1 MIGKI
6 DMGIFDIFSKK
17 KDDNQKANNN
27 CAQGK
32 NYNATG
38 TNYRSGNKNDAIHR
52 DRYGNGSNQQRIARS
67 TYNTSKIEIGTVC
80 EGTIIDIQPYGLKV
94 EIGIDRGIVFR
105 PDISCQYITEKDLED
120 FFYCGQKVN
129 VVILDYDE
137 KDRLKLG
144 MKQLQSL
151 SYKEGEKI
159 TVIVKRI
166 TDKVECVIC
175 DGNNIKC
182 SIPEKELS
190 WAGDLNASD
199 LLNKK
204 IEVKIISINNRT
216 EKYKIKCSL
225 RQMTKDPWEG
235 VVDIQEN
242 SVIEVKVVKHD
253 KDGICIVTTKE
264 GLSGFIHKNQVTW
277 LKPDSDVIE
286 SDYPQKGKVIRVL
299 VKKFHL
305 EKKILLCSIR
315 DCISNP
321 WNQLKVGM
329 TIKGKVI
336 MGNPQGYKVIL
347 VNGIVGHCC
356 DNISIHS
363 DVEYDFLLISID
375 SNSRTVVVCKEAISM
390 MMKDADDV
398 KSLFKKRGQKN
409 HSFMYKDK
417 ILLPQDVMC
426 HGETISIPYAM
437 AWISYFCS
445 LPSKLDK
452 YAVISTVKTKSGTM
466 SSFISIDI
474 KDYGYVPYITNDRLL
489 MNTDFNI
496 RVEIPTENGYL
507 VQAAGRIGY
516 VSKDTIPTGFDFS
529 KGELSVRFASV
540 SHHKQIDRLTVNK
553 QDTSVKQE
561 KKNLFSL
568 EDDEINVLDDVDRTI
583 LEKLESK
590 YPYLNKNNCNRVNE
604 KVYVCYDSN
613 SQLALNNFLEKN
625 AGYFSTNN
633 FWLTSYIIEQTEVQI
648 LLIYN
653 DEDIMLECQAT
664 GDRIFVR
671 NFYSDRKQS
680 KMQDK
685 LNRNTKAL
693 ILPASN
699 LGIFKIYNT
708 PSTFDA
714 AKVRLLLSRQY
725 DVYTRILPDLQKK
738 VFDKKRDIGKDYT
751 VMSKYLE
758 YQQGLEKQKLD
769 GIEVSVNSSH
779 ITISSQEGSLSPK
792 LILSEPQ
799 CSSLLQ
805 GENEDQ
811 IVKVIKNGT
820 EKEEYAILSDGDDD
834 GEYVLSFKSAS
845 DLGAYC
851 NDGFVLIPNANI
863 FHLRVQQRSVDDFI
877 YKSEL
882 LTKLDS
888 GQLKEPL
895 NDESIAFFDQ
905 KFNNV
910 EAGNNQPV
918 AIRKAIGNQD
928 IFLIQGPPGTGK
940 TSVIVE
946 IIRQLVAK
954 GEKVLVCSQ
963 AHSAVKNIY
972 DRLLAADPAMRIG
985 NLDVETTMKP
995 VDYKNYMLFLSHNLE
1010 LLKELSQGH
1019 DEKAYQLCDNYARS
1033 YSEDV
1038 TKDLME
1044 AHRYLVSYYNS
1055 EERDVE
1061 DLKSLVVDYKE
1072 AIEQLTSDNNVFY
1085 TASHI
1090 SSLQVVMGT
1099 CIGVGTDRGI
1109 YKSGVK
1115 FDTLIIDEAGKANL
1129 AETNVPMQLA
1139 LKYIL
1144 VGDEN
1149 QLPPYMDTEEIKGF
1163 KESDDAKGLDGDN
1176 VEKALGKSLFE
1187 YFLKHPNFPPESKVL
1202 LNYQYRM
1209 NPVIGEKI
1217 SSLFYHG
1224 KLHNGSGTEKQ
1235 TCDISGLDEA
1245 VIFFD
1250 TGKTNDIRRYNPYEK
1265 KEDNKSI
1272 WNPCEIEILIKDI
1285 RPKLEGMLRL
1295 DNDLTVGIIAPY
1307 KEQVQQIKK
1316 ALGRNHSVLKDSV
1329 YTIDNVQGQE
1339 YDVVVLSFVRAFSE
1353 KDGKVGFL
1361 DDLRRLNVALSRAK
1375 KKLIMIGHLDT
1386 LTRHSA
1392 HRLYHIEESLQPVEI
1407 FKRISADA
1415 TIQKTELNSIDKL
1428 RKYGIEEGHIFR
1440 ECQIFVNDGQK
1451 KSFGFSTKLGEEE
1464 LRFTLPRSK
1473 YGNAY
1478 KDGDICDILFKAYSS
1493 SRDNRPQFEIIPLS
1507 INAVII
1513 EHDTKKGKISID
1525 DGTILDV
1532 YFNTSY
1538 TLLAKLLY
1546 RGDLRGICLPFNVIG
1561 NRASLDGDKL
1571 RKNVE
1576 MWNYVP
1582 GTKLSARVIGMTN
1595 KCIYILCENIIG
1607 IIFKLGNLKKY
1618 EDVHIGDTIN
1628 CKVYTKWEEACMVK
1642 FNYINKNV

>member
-1 MIGKI
+1 
-6 DMGIFDIFSKK
+6 MGIFDFFNKK
-17 KDDNQKANNN
+17 RNNNQKANSGRSL
-27 CAQGK
+27 GK
-32 NYNATG
+32 GFNSMGANWHSD
-38 TNYRSGNKNDAIHR
+38 NQNDANYS
-52 DRYGNGSNQQRIARS
+52 DRH
-67 TYNTSKIEIGTVC
+67 YNTSNRQRDARKEYSGVKVEKGTVC
-80 EGTIIDIQPYGLKV
+80 EGTIIKIQPYGLIV
-94 EIGIDRGIVFR
+94 DIGVDKGIVFLS
-105 PDISCQYITEKDLED
+105 DIFCQYTMEKDLED

-137 KDRLKLG
+137 KGRLKLG

-151 SYKEGEKI
+151 SYKEGEKV

-175 DGNNIKC
+175 DGNNIRC

-190 WAGDLNASD
+190 WTGDLNVSD

-204 IEVKIISINNRT
+204 IEVKIISINNHGG
-216 EKYKIKCSL
+216 KYKIKCSL

-235 VVDIQEN
+235 IVDILEG

-253 KDGICIVTTKE
+253 KNGICIVTNKE

-277 LKPDSDVIE
+277 LKTDNNITE
-286 SDYPQKGKVIRVL
+286 SDYPMVGKTIRVL
-299 VKKFHL
+299 VKTFQR

-315 DCISNP
+315 DLMPNP
-321 WNQLKVGM
+321 WEQLKVGM
-329 TIKGKVI
+329 TVQGKAIIGSPRKYIV
-336 MGNPQGYKVIL
+336 KL
-347 VNGIVGHCC
+347 TNGVEGQCC
-356 DNISIHS
+356 DNMLIQCGI
-363 DVEYDFLLISID
+363 EYDFLLISID
-375 SNSRTVVVCKEAISM
+375 PNLRTVVVSKEAESI
-390 MMKDADDV
+390 MKKDVHDV
-398 KSLFKKRGQKN
+398 KIFFKTRSPKDCLFIFEN
-409 HSFMYKDK
+409 K

-437 AWISYFCS
+437 AWISYFRNY
-445 LPSKLDK
+445 PSKLDK

-466 SSFISIDI
+466 NSFISIDI
-474 KDYGYVPYITNDRLL
+474 KDYGYVPYITNERLL

-507 VQAAGRIGY
+507 SQAAGRIGY
-516 VSKDTIPTGFDFS
+516 INKDTISTGFEFLND
-529 KGELSVRFASV
+529 ELSVRFASV
-540 SHHKQIDRLTVNK
+540 SHHKQIDFLAVNE
-553 QDTSVKQE
+553 QDTSVDE
-561 KKNLFSL
+561 EEKNLFKLSG
-568 EDDEINVLDDVDRTI
+568 DETSVLDDADRTI
-583 LEKLESK
+583 LEILESE

-613 SQLALNNFLEKN
+613 SLLALNNFLEKN

-633 FWLTSYIIEQTEVQI
+633 FWLTSYTSEQTGAQTI
-648 LLIYN
+648 LIYN

-664 GDRIFVR
+664 DGKIFVR

-680 KMQDK
+680 EMQDK

-699 LGIFKIYNT
+699 LGIFKMYNT

-714 AKVRLLLSRQY
+714 AKVRLLLSRQC

-738 VFDKKRDIGKDYT
+738 ILDKKRDIGKDYT

-779 ITISSQEGSLSPK
+779 ITISSQEGSFSPK

-811 IVKVIKNGT
+811 LVKIIKNGT

-834 GEYVLSFKSAS
+834 GEYVLSLKSAS

-851 NDGFVLIPNANI
+851 NDGFVLTPNANT

-888 GQLKEPL
+888 GKLREPFC
-895 NDESIAFFDQ
+895 DESIVFFDQ
-905 KFNNV
+905 KFNDV
-910 EAGNNQPV
+910 EAGNNQPI
-918 AIRKAIGNQD
+918 AIKKAIGNQD

-954 GEKVLVCSQ
+954 GEKILVCSQ

-972 DRLLAADPAMRIG
+972 DRLIATDSTLRVG
-985 NLDVETTMKP
+985 NLDVEATMKP
-995 VDYKNYMLFLSHNLE
+995 ISYKNYMLFLAHNLQ
-1010 LLKELSQGH
+1010 LLTVLSQR
-1019 DEKAYQLCDNYARS
+1019 DRERASQLCDSYAHM
-1033 YSEDV
+1033 YSEEV
-1038 TKDLME
+1038 AKDFTE
-1044 AHRYLVSYYNS
+1044 AHEYLVNYYDS
-1055 EERDVE
+1055 EERDADE
-1061 DLKSLVVDYKE
+1061 LKGLIEDYKE
-1072 AIEQLTSDNNVFY
+1072 EIKQLSSDNNSFY
-1085 TASHI
+1085 IASHI

-1099 CIGVGTDRGI
+1099 CIGVGTDRDI

-1139 LKYIL
+1139 SKYIL

-1149 QLPPYMDTEEIKGF
+1149 QLPPYMDNEEIKDF

-1209 NPVIGEKI
+1209 NPAIGGKI
-1217 SSLFYHG
+1217 SSLFYYG
-1224 KLHNGSGTEKQ
+1224 KLRNGKGTEKQ
-1235 TCDISGLDEA
+1235 ACDISGLNEA

-1250 TGKTNDIRRYNPYEK
+1250 TGNTNDIRRYNPYE
-1265 KEDNKSI
+1265 ENAGNGSI
-1272 WNPCEIEILIKDI
+1272 WNPCEIEILIKEI
-1285 RPKLEGMLRL
+1285 LPKLEGMLQL

-1316 ALGRNHSVLKDSV
+1316 ALGRIHSVLKDSV
-1329 YTIDNVQGQE
+1329 YTVDNVQGQE
-1339 YDVVVLSFVRAFSE
+1339 YDVVVLSFVRAFNE
-1353 KDGKVGFL
+1353 NRKVGFL

-1386 LTRHSA
+1386 LTRPSA
-1392 HRLYHIEESLQPVEI
+1392 HRLYNIEESLQPVEI

-1428 RKYGIEEGHIFR
+1428 RKYGIEEGHIFKK
-1440 ECQIFVNDGQK
+1440 CQIFDHNDEK
-1451 KSFGFSTKLGEEE
+1451 KSFGFLVKLGEEE
-1464 LRFTLPRSK
+1464 LKFTLPKRK
-1473 YGNAY
+1473 YGNAF
-1478 KDGDICDILFKAYSS
+1478 KDGDICDIQFKAYSS
-1493 SRDNRPQFEIIPLS
+1493 SWDNRPQFEIIVTPLS
-1507 INAVII
+1507 VNAVII
-1513 EHDTKKGKISID
+1513 EHDTKKGKIRID
-1525 DGTILDV
+1525 DGIIRNV
-1532 YFNTSY
+1532 YFNISY
-1538 TLLAKLLY
+1538 TLFAKLLY
-1546 RGDLRGICLPFNVIG
+1546 RGDLRGICLPFNIVG
-1561 NRASLDGDKL
+1561 NIASLDGDKL

-1576 MWNYVP
+1576 IWNYVP

-1595 KCIYILCENIIG
+1595 KCIYISCENIIG

-1618 EDVHIGDTIN
+1618 EDIHVGDTIN
-1628 CKVYTKWEEACMVK
+1628 CKVYVKWEDAGMVK
-1642 FNYINKNV
+1642 FNYINKDV